1 MSSLSLCLKR
11 VFVLKRFGLSRLH
24 TKANKKVV
32 LDFLNINTFD
42 DNEIQ
47 SSFKKYALNLP
58 SHHDDHNSSNTPLS
72 SQKISHEI
80 FKSNIRR
87 HMINNPIHQD
97 LTEEDI
103 LAIFKPPPS
112 SHHLPTAHI
121 PANDLTK
128 AHIHASPSSS
138 AATSEIHT
146 QPTTAATTHTHT
158 IDLAHYTKQLKQFGE
173 KIDDRVWAVG
183 ASFLITGASI
193 GIVIPCMP
201 MLVKEL
207 AISSTS
213 FGLIVTAYGL
223 AKLLGNVSFAYIH
236 SVILVFYYAMIAQY
250 ILCHMYRYQCP
261 LLLLYIIILY
271 LIILLCSVDTIGL
284 LCRYIRPKTSN
295 DNGFSLMC
303 SRYRWD

>member
-1 MSSLSLCLKR
+1 MTIPLKR

-58 SHHDDHNSSNTPLS
+58 SHQDDHNASNTPLS

-112 SHHLPTAHI
+112 STYPP
-121 PANDLTK
+121 PALHTTTNDLNK
-128 AHIHASPSSS
+128 AHIHTTSSSS

-146 QPTTAATTHTHT
+146 QPTTVTTTHTHT

-223 AKLLGNVSFAYIH
+223 AKLLGNVRFACIH

-250 ILCHMYRYQCP
+250 ILCHMYRY
-261 LLLLYIIILY
+261 
-271 LIILLCSVDTIGL
+271 
-284 LCRYIRPKTSN
+284 
-295 DNGFSLMC
+295 
-303 SRYRWD
+303 